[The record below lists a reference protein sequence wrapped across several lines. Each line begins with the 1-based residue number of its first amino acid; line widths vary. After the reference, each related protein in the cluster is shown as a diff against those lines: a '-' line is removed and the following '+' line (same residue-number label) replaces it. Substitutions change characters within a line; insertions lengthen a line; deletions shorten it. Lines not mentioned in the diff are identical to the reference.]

1 MKFFRQS
8 VSYRL
13 YCDKNVTICGIRYDY
28 STSYPDAE
36 NPDEEID
43 LNSLDDTGFELML
56 PSGAK
61 VGHRS
66 LVR

>member
-1 MKFFRQS
+1 MQRI
-8 VSYRL
+8 L
-13 YCDKNVTICGIRYDY
+13 LCRYDY
-28 STSYPDAE
+28 SASYPDAE
-36 NPDEEID
+36 NPEEELD
-43 LNSLDDTGFELML
+43 LNSLDDTGFQLVL

>member
-1 MKFFRQS
+1 MFVILSKHVPVLS
-8 VSYRL
+8 L
-13 YCDKNVTICGIRYDY
+13 RYDY

-36 NPDEEID
+36 NPDEEVDLTSID
-43 LNSLDDTGFELML
+43 DSGFELVL

>member
-1 MKFFRQS
+1 M
-8 VSYRL
+8 
-13 YCDKNVTICGIRYDY
+13 TILLCRYDY
-28 STSYPDAE
+28 SASYPDAK
-36 NPDEEID
+36 NPEEELD
-43 LNSLDDTGFELML
+43 LNSLDDTGFQLVL

>member
-1 MKFFRQS
+1 MTLF
-8 VSYRL
+8 V
-13 YCDKNVTICGIRYDY
+13 IRYDY

-36 NPDEEID
+36 NPDEDLD
-43 LNSLDDTGFELML
+43 LNSIDDSGFELVL